1 MRNPEKTLKNRRT
14 SLIPLC
20 RHTKADGLL
29 CGCPA
34 LTGRSFCYHHQ
45 RYHHLRRPGGRPP
58 LPRNLDTPEA
68 IRRQLS
74 SVFTG
79 LLSGH
84 LRPSQAS
91 RMLYILQLA
100 VANLKWMAMK

>member
-1 MRNPEKTLKNRRT
+1 MAPVDRRT

-20 RHTKADGLL
+20 RHTKNDGCL
-29 CGCPA
+29 CGSPA
-34 LTGRSFCYHHQ
+34 LTGRAFC
-45 RYHHLRRPGGRPP
+45 YHHLRRPGGRPP